1 MTLKETIYN
10 LSCELDSV
18 SAELFK
24 LEDEVGEIADKQ
36 YTELDDKAEWLQSA
50 IGYLEDYRKVIQI
63 AREKL

>member
-1 MTLKETIYN
+1 MKLKETIYN

-24 LEDEVGEIADKQ
+24 LEDEVGELADKK
-36 YTELDDKAEWLQSA
+36 YAELDDKAEWLQSA

-63 AREKL
+63 AREKP